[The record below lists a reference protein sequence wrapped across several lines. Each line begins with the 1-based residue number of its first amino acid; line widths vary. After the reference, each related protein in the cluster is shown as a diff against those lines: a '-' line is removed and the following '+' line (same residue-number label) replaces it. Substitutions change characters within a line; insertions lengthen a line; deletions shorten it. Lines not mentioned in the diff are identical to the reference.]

1 MKTKAVT
8 ISLLLFSFVCLTS
21 CSNTTYS
28 GAYPFSTPVRI
39 SLQWYRHSGEL
50 VPRGADAWYRLYRLD
65 GTGTK
70 RPLHTLLSNNVKE
83 P

>member
-28 GAYPFSTPVRI
+28 GAYPFSIPRYYFHMYMSYKRGFPLKKDMHCVTKYV
-39 SLQWYRHSGEL
+39 EL
-50 VPRGADAWYRLYRLD
+50 LY
-65 GTGTK
+65 
-70 RPLHTLLSNNVKE
+70 P
-83 P
+83 